1 MPKVGTRFFDALLR
15 HQLQGQ
21 LRIRDVD
28 SVAAEKLD
36 DCERTVGDE
45 DKLLVLHHK
54 FGGFRDPLYF
64 PIIDVAL
71 ADVSRCTQMF
81 GVVHAVWLDAWELGC
96 IHGQAPA
103 VTNEEGK
110 IADTLQRLELTY
122 LVVDLEHIEGSM
134 CFHDEQHM

>member
-1 MPKVGTRFFDALLR
+1 MPKVGTRFFEALLR
-15 HQLQGQ
+15 HLLQGQ
-21 LRIRDVD
+21 LRIRDVY

-36 DCERTVGDE
+36 DCERAVGDE
-45 DKLLVLHHK
+45 DKLLVMHHK

-64 PIIDVAL
+64 PIVDVAL

-103 VTNEEGK
+103 VTNEEG
-110 IADTLQRLELTY
+110 
-122 LVVDLEHIEGSM
+122 
-134 CFHDEQHM
+134 